1 MIQLKKVIGVGNTK
15 LSAFDN
21 ALYQAGI
28 ENRNLL
34 YLSSVIPVGE
44 KVKVLKDDDKVQLNG
59 KWGDKLFVVMANEV
73 AGAGEIASA
82 SITHA
87 FDSDSGNGLF
97 VEHEAI
103 GSGSLEQVQLDNVQ
117 AIVDLFK
124 TRSLM
129 IEGTDVQSITT
140 GMVGSGFKCAMV
152 VAVFEEQSWEKLGK

>member
-82 SITHA
+82 SITYA
-87 FDSDSGNGLF
+87 YDSKTKNGLF
-97 VEHEAI
+97 VEHEAV
-103 GSGSLEQVQLDNVQ
+103 GTNSLKQVETDNVQ
-117 AIVDLFK
+117 AIIDLFA
-124 TRSLM
+124 TRGLM
-129 IEGTDVQSITT
+129 IEGTDVNSITT
-140 GMVGSGFKCAMV
+140 GTVGEGFKCAMV
-152 VAVFEEQSWEKLGK
+152 VAVFEEQSWELLGK

>member
-1 MIQLKKVIGVGNTK
+1 MIQIKKVIGVGNTK

-21 ALYQAGI
+21 ALFEAGI

-34 YLSSVIPVGE
+34 YLSSVIPTGE
-44 KVKVLKDDDKVQLNG
+44 KVKVLKDNEKVKLNG

-73 AGAGEIASA
+73 AGAGEVASA

-87 FDSDSGNGLF
+87 FDEATKNGLF

-103 GSGSLEQVQLDNVQ
+103 GSGSLKQVETDNVQ
-117 AIVDLFK
+117 AIIDLFK

-140 GMVGSGFKCAMV
+140 GTVGTGFKCAMV
-152 VAVFEEQSWEKLGK
+152 VAVFEEQSWELLGK